1 MMYHRELEQSDIPKL
16 LRLQLRQAD
25 QDEIRAALE
34 MDPAVALAKSI
45 EVSDWVRVILIR
57 DEIVGIFGVAGVV
70 PWFMASDRIYEHKL
84 TFLKQS
90 KRIIQ
95 QMLKDV
101 GRLTNMVD
109 SRHTQAVQWLAWLG
123 FKIDKENPILLRGVP
138 FYLFSRSV

>member
-1 MMYHRELEQSDIPKL
+1 MMYHRELEQGDIPRL
-16 LRLQLRQAD
+16 LKLQLRQAD

-34 MDPAVALAKSI
+34 MDPVVALAKSI
-45 EVSDWVRVILIR
+45 EVSDWVRVILIQ